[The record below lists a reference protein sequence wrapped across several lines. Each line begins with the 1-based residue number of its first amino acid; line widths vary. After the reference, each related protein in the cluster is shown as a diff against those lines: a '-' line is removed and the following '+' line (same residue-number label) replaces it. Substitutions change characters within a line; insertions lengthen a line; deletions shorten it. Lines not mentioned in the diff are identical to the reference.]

1 MMREANKKI
10 AKLEIKKS
18 TLEESLEVDYSYT
31 PAKVSQR
38 DQLVKKLGKQ
48 EHRLEMARLNK
59 NKFTSSIETLEESI
73 KKTEP
78 LIEEAT
84 NELNEYQKKIKDINE
99 NYLNDFFNLFID
111 CLIRCEI
118 LSENDKI
125 SWKSGR
131 FKLYPPF

>member
-1 MMREANKKI
+1 MREANKKI

-18 TLEESLEVDYSYT
+18 TLEESLEVDYSYYT

-84 NELNEYQKKIKDINE
+84 NELNEYQK
-99 NYLNDFFNLFID
+99 
-111 CLIRCEI
+111 R
-118 LSENDKI
+118 SKI
-125 SWKSGR
+125 STKTT
-131 FKLYPPF
+131 